1 MTVYPHNSRCNEMG
15 IDLISDVETG
25 SERLGNLSKVTKLGR
40 GKARISPDR
49 PIPALALVAPEE

>member
-1 MTVYPHNSRCNEMG
+1 MG

-25 SERLGNLSKVTKLGR
+25 SERLGGLSGVTRLGR
-40 GKARISPDR
+40 GRARITPDR